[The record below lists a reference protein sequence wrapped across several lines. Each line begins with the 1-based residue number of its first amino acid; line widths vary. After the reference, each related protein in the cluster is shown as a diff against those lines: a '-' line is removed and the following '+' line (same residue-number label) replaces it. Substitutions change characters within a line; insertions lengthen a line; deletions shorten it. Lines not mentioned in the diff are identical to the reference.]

1 MKSIATTIGRRGRCC
16 CKNIHDFS
24 LPKAY
29 KTQLMKLHHVTV
41 YQFSKLVL
49 VFIPI
54 HYFGQWLLLSHLDY
68 VIVLTAALQH
78 ETDTQIQ

>member
-1 MKSIATTIGRRGRCC
+1 MKSIATTTGGQGRCFW
-16 CKNIHDFS
+16 KNIHDFS

-29 KTQLMKLHHVTV
+29 KTQLMELLHNVTG

-54 HYFGQWLLLSHLDY
+54 HYIGQWLQNLLSHLDY
-68 VIVLTAALQH
+68 MIVLTAAL
-78 ETDTQIQ
+78 